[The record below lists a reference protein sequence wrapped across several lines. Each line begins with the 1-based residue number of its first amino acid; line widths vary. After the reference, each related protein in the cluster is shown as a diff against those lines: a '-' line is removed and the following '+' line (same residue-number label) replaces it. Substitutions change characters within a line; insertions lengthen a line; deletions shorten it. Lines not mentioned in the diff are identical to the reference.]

1 MTEENAFRNRD
12 INSTGNVDGQNL
24 GLAQGEARDQND
36 RIQDVPAKTTDSAQ
50 GDGRSPKSLTTDDSP
65 VDDPT
70 MDQVIRQT
78 REREKRPLTTAI
90 LPVIRW
96 SFAALFLLALAS
108 TIFFWF
114 RSGTPGLVGGLCGL
128 VVVGI
133 FCQMTPTSMVLLEK
147 MGLKGKPFIS
157 GFVMIWVFKF
167 LAVAIIGFLV
177 EAFLPLDKTAFAWT
191 ILVCAAV
198 IVPINVFGV
207 MKARIPL
214 NPPED

>member
-1 MTEENAFRNRD
+1 MTDENASRNIGINGTGGIDGD
-12 INSTGNVDGQNL
+12 IDG
-24 GLAQGEARDQND
+24 EDPD
-36 RIQDVPAKTTDSAQ
+36 PAQ
-50 GDGRSPKSLTTDDSP
+50 GDGQSPNALIPDDSP

-70 MDQVIRQT
+70 MDQVIRQA

-128 VVVGI
+128 VIVGI

-167 LAVAIIGFLV
+167 LAVAIIGFLM
-177 EAFLPLDKTAFAWT
+177 EAFLPLDKTALAWT

>member
-1 MTEENAFRNRD
+1 MTEENAFCNRD

-50 GDGRSPKSLTTDDSP
+50 GDGQSPNALIPDDSP
-65 VDDPT
+65 MDDPT

-78 REREKRPLTTAI
+78 REREKCPLTTAI

-96 SFAALFLLALAS
+96 SFAALFLLALAA

-157 GFVMIWVFKF
+157 GFVMIWVLKF
-167 LAVAIIGFLV
+167 LAVAIIGFLM

-214 NPPED
+214 TPPQD